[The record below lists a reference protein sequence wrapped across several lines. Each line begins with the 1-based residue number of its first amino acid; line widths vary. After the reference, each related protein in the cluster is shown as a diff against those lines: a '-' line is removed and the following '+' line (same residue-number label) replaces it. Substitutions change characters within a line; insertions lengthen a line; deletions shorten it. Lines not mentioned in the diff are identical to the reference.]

1 MKDIV
6 PLYYKMGKA
15 EPSDL
20 NSDAMFEG
28 LRNAYIG
35 GNIGVISNDISKIW
49 NSGDISEQA
58 LDSIKILTSYNNWVI
73 DFAKTLYKPTIP
85 KDKAKIIH
93 NYTKNRLP
101 HFFVSAKDK
110 LETHVEPIKDNT
122 TMGRLEKM
130 IPNKRLLFKVHNLQK
145 FDYKMLMNNPNTEIR
160 QDIVD
165 VYDKVS
171 KNLKLYSNDG
181 KGKQNYEYI
190 IKEIE
195 SAFAEV
201 ESDEVILVDVLIQY
215 LYQRDNIRKVTL
227 WECYGDIINQ
237 NLKYNLTK
245 KYGEKS
251 KPCIICGERIEITT
265 SNNMMCE
272 ECFATKRREYKTK
285 KQREYRK

>member
-1 MKDIV
+1 
-6 PLYYKMGKA
+6 MGK
-15 EPSDL
+15 
-20 NSDAMFEG
+20 
-28 LRNAYIG
+28 
-35 GNIGVISNDISKIW
+35 
-49 NSGDISEQA
+49 
-58 LDSIKILTSYNNWVI
+58 
-73 DFAKTLYKPTIP
+73 
-85 KDKAKIIH
+85 
-93 NYTKNRLP
+93 
-101 HFFVSAKDK
+101 
-110 LETHVEPIKDNT
+110 
-122 TMGRLEKM
+122 LEKM

-190 IKEIE
+190 IKEIK

-201 ESDEVILVDVLIQY
+201 ESNEVILVDVLIQY
-215 LYQRDNIRKVTL
+215 LYQRNNIRKVTL

-265 SNNMMCE
+265 SNNMMCSS
-272 ECFATKRREYKTK
+272 CSYK
-285 KQREYRK
+285 KQLELNRKYKNKIKN